1 MQWPPKNRHFARLQF
16 LQLHSNRVQVSQS
29 GVILSSVSNHR
40 FADIE
45 VSILSVKG
53 AGSQLSAKG
62 REPMPEKVD
71 NALAVGL
78 LVPIDGFADCA
89 VVVGRPIVPRIVGG
103 VVLHVEALDNG
114 FESCLSDEI
123 FIVECGL
130 AGEDI
135 LVIVVYEI
143 LVKFLGLG
151 RSIGIDQLVE
161 AAGQKHQAD
170 EDENPLHIEFYL

>member
-1 MQWPPKNRHFARLQF
+1 
-16 LQLHSNRVQVSQS
+16 
-29 GVILSSVSNHR
+29 
-40 FADIE
+40 
-45 VSILSVKG
+45 
-53 AGSQLSAKG
+53 
-62 REPMPEKVD
+62 MPEKVD

-78 LVPIDGFADCA
+78 LVPIDGFFDCA
-89 VVVGRPIVPRIVGG
+89 VVVWRPIVPRIVGG
-103 VVLHVEALDNG
+103 VVLHVEALDNW

-135 LVIVVYEI
+135 LVIAVYEI